1 MLQTKPAFS
10 RRRCCQMTTWSRWC
24 TAAATDACCR
34 LPPPACL
41 PPSTPPPCL
50 PAWSLEAKETPAWMQ
65 LPGCLTVQEA
75 QQFVA
80 AAEAVGFQ
88 HSTSRGPAYGEVRL
102 PLAALLPGWGG

>member
-1 MLQTKPAFS
+1 
-10 RRRCCQMTTWSRWC
+10 
-24 TAAATDACCR
+24 
-34 LPPPACL
+34 
-41 PPSTPPPCL
+41 
-50 PAWSLEAKETPAWMQ
+50 MQ